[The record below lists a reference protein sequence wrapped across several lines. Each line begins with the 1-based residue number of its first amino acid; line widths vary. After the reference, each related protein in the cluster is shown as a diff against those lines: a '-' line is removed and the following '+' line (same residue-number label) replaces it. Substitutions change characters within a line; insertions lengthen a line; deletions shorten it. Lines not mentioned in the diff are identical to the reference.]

1 MKTYSLLFLFA
12 LHVLSEEGAYC
23 QISIVSSQL
32 PQANDSL
39 ITQPATL
46 LVDVDLELS
55 GADYQWDFGPDVLSI
70 TPTATGLHCYDVNDT
85 PLAYQFLF
93 NNPFLYPVHNSD
105 YGLGVAA
112 FDVATISFE
121 DTYMYYKNSNNKF
134 SITGMGA
141 SINGIPLAAQ
151 KIEPEL
157 LFNTPLDYLDADSS
171 YSEMEFTVP
180 GFGFYGQNVSRSYA
194 CDGWGVL
201 TIADQN
207 FEVLRIRSEV
217 AGTDSLFSETFNF
230 GFMIPRPASIEYT
243 WYTPTFKVP
252 LLQVI
257 TSDGLV
263 TSVTTAPLQLPSA
276 VSEKFDSIRSAF
288 PNPADQMLTIPA
300 SAQLRAIYDV
310 TGRKISDLQPGISHT
325 LSTSTWPAGIYTIGS
340 AADAVIEK
348 IVIQH

>member
-1 MKTYSLLFLFA
+1 
-12 LHVLSEEGAYC
+12 
-23 QISIVSSQL
+23 
-32 PQANDSL
+32 
-39 ITQPATL
+39 
-46 LVDVDLELS
+46 
-55 GADYQWDFGPDVLSI
+55 
-70 TPTATGLHCYDVNDT
+70 
-85 PLAYQFLF
+85 
-93 NNPFLYPVHNSD
+93 LYPEHNSD
-105 YGLGVAA
+105 YGLGVAS
-112 FDVATISFE
+112 FNVATISFE

-157 LFNTPLDYLDADSS
+157 LFNTPLDYLDADAS

-180 GFGFYGQNVSRSYA
+180 GFGFYGQNVSRSYV
-194 CDGWGVL
+194 CDGWGTL

-243 WYTPTFKVP
+243 WYTPAFKVP
-252 LLQVI
+252 LLQII

-276 VSEKFDSIRSAF
+276 VSEKSVSIPPSY
-288 PNPADQMLTIPA
+288 PNPADHTLTI
-300 SAQLRAIYDV
+300 SAAAQFRAIYDI
-310 TGRKISDLQPGISHT
+310 TGRKMADLQPGITHT
-325 LSTSTWPAGIYTIGS
+325 LSTSAWPAGIYTIGS
-340 AADAVIEK
+340 STNAVIEK
-348 IVIQH
+348 FVIQH